1 MRGDVTVQVRSDVPE
16 RRFAVGGVL
25 QCDHP
30 EVPELVVASARPHSG
45 RLLVHFEG
53 VTDRAVAEALQGS
66 VLSIDADQL
75 GSAHEEDGDDDEE
88 AWCDH
93 ELIGLQARLVD
104 GSELGPV
111 TEVLHNPG
119 GDLLAIARADG
130 RELLV
135 PFVSAI
141 VPTVDP
147 AAGFLIVDPP
157 PGLLE
162 L

>member
-1 MRGDVTVQVRSDVPE
+1 VRGDVTVQVRSDVPE
-16 RRFAVGGVL
+16 RRFAAGNVL
-25 QCDHP
+25 YCDHP

-53 VTDRAVAEALQGS
+53 VADRAVAEALQGS

-75 GSAHEEDGDDDEE
+75 GSANDDTGDDDEE
-88 AWCDH
+88 AWWDH

-104 GSELGPV
+104 GTELGPV
-111 TEVLHNPG
+111 IEVLHNPG
-119 GDLLAIARADG
+119 GDVLAITRDGG

-135 PFVSAI
+135 PFVAAM

-147 AAGFLIVDPP
+147 AAGIVIVDPP